1 MTHPVNPPSPQRPA
15 ARTEQADS
23 AAMLPEASRKTV
35 VSAVDGSSA
44 VPALSLTEQQGASA
58 NQGRNKV
65 YNRVKGHPCDESTP
79 VICLLNSRM
88 HSLVLYLLCVWT

>member
-65 YNRVKGHPCDESTP
+65 YNQVKGHPCDESTP